1 MLPYLDNDFLIAT
14 TRLDSFRKNIF
25 FNCLSFYFI
34 GVLGV
39 FFFLLKKW
47 LHFCIPHQFKISF
60 VLIVLAFTLLVTF
73 QGMSKVLTLLL
84 ASFPKLTK
92 LFLFLQIS
100 SPLLLL
106 PNSIP
111 LVLGVG
117 FRFNLAPFW
126 GCLNLVLRALICFI
140 GSFEPSTMRSGK
152 LFNYHLTKLTN

>member
-84 ASFPKLTK
+84 ASFPKLIK
-92 LFLFLQIS
+92 PFFLDMCP
-100 SPLLLL
+100 PLLCF
-106 PNSIP
+106 S
-111 LVLGVG
+111 LVLILFAFLG
-117 FRFNLAPFW
+117 LA
-126 GCLNLVLRALICFI
+126 
-140 GSFEPSTMRSGK
+140 SGQV
-152 LFNYHLTKLTN
+152 